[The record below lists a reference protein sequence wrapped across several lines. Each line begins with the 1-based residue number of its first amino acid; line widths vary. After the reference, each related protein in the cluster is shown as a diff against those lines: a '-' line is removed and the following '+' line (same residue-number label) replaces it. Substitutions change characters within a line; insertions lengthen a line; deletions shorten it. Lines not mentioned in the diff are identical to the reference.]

1 MKDSYAMKHRHRY
14 GHRTRHRHVDTCN
27 VQNIEHS
34 TGVVSVSDTDTDACR
49 TLNMTKDWS
58 VRVS

>member
-14 GHRTRHRHVDTCN
+14 GHRTRHRHGHVDTCN

-34 TGVVSVSDTDTDACR
+34 TGVVSCRCR
-49 TLNMTKDWS
+49 TLTQT
-58 VRVS
+58 RVEH